1 MESKHTSADSPQAG
15 TYGQEVTDRETSD
28 LRRFRQGDGEIMIP
42 PGEVVLLDYVCA
54 ACGRAYEIALQASS
68 RPTLIDCNEER
79 LCDGCQ
85 KKDLV
90 TMLLERGTTVPEER
104 LLTMTVEELLT
115 LASASALSGTS
126 SAESG
131 RSRSS
136 DFHCNERHERDHRY
150 NRDHADPDSCL
161 EYGPDRFTSRCH
173 CAYDNNREDKQ
184 DVARRH

>member
-104 LLTMTVEELLT
+104 LLTMTVVELLAV
-115 LASASALSGTS
+115 ASA
-126 SAESG
+126 EV
-131 RSRSS
+131 R
-136 DFHCNERHERDHRY
+136 
-150 NRDHADPDSCL
+150 
-161 EYGPDRFTSRCH
+161 
-173 CAYDNNREDKQ
+173 
-184 DVARRH
+184 